1 MELRKTMSLFMIH
14 YLVIYLLG
22 NLSLVHSF
30 CPVRCLCYLNR
41 RPRIIMCSKQGLTT
55 FPSNVTDIVENLDLS
70 TNLLTEITDDIK
82 RLVDLQI
89 LNLARNQLN
98 SLPESIGE
106 LQNLRKL
113 DISENNIEDIS
124 NIASINRLPS
134 LVIIFL
140 SKNPLTKLTNLNSN
154 VLQAVEA
161 SYCGIKQ
168 IDNTSLEGLPDLMSL
183 SLKGNPLKIIQKA
196 SSKKLRWLDMSNCLL
211 NYLNPDTFTG
221 FPVLEELRLNN
232 NPALVYST
240 RHSTLQH
247 LNLKQL
253 DVSNCNLDRP
263 GLHGLPS
270 LTHARLS
277 RNTIRLLPNRIFA
290 KNRQLTHLYLNS
302 NGIEHLN
309 ISTFEGLVKLNHL
322 DLSMNALEFIHS
334 STYFDNVELKSVN
347 LSYNSLYQFPNLTS
361 RLTSLDLS
369 YNFIETL
376 KSNSLNG
383 MPKIKSLNLNDNR
396 LQRLPNGLQ
405 SLTLTR
411 LNIRRNRLMEL
422 NNSSFAEL
430 PELEQIDISGNRLT
444 EAIDPNIF
452 QKNVKLESIRLEDN
466 PWRCD
471 CMQLYLT
478 YQYLTNP
485 PAKALSYSLICQSPA
500 NVSDYTWESAC
511 YNLWNGELVY
521 SNNRVWGFFLMCVFV
536 LIIMV
541 GTVTSIKHAIK
552 MKRRAIEERHRIDR
566 MEGIERLRLLQ
577 QRNQQRQER
586 TETPPEPRIHPMEL
600 IGPPTYEEAVQMP
613 RLTHSLDTLNEVSTE
628 NVYLTRLGS
637 VDNLQNKRKRSRRP
651 RKRTQ
656 SEDNLLRREER
667 RVERLRRERSNSAG
681 NVSDNEERPTPV
693 TNPTRSKSSSTRR
706 QRRTNTAIEEL
717 EESGSSNKGRPRP
730 QTPSA
735 KKKKRRRTIRDGH
748 STDDE
753 DSDIQRVNNN
763 RPIVIRDLRRE
774 PRSGIWEIQTECD
787 S

>member
-1 MELRKTMSLFMIH
+1 MELGKTMSLFMIH

-22 NLSLVHSF
+22 NLSIAHSF
-30 CPVRCLCYLNR
+30 CPVRCLCYLGR
-41 RPRIIMCSKQGLTT
+41 RPRIVMCSKQGLTT
-55 FPSNVTDIVENLDLS
+55 FPSNITDIVENLDLS

-82 RLVDLQI
+82 RFVDLQI

-98 SLPESIGE
+98 YLPESIGE

-124 NIASINRLPS
+124 NIAPINRLPS
-134 LVIIFL
+134 LIIIFL
-140 SKNPLTKLTNLNSN
+140 SKNPLTELKNLNSN

-168 IDNTSLEGLPDLMSL
+168 IDNTTLEGLPDLMSL
-183 SLKGNPLKIIQKA
+183 SLKGNPLKTIQKA

-277 RNTIRLLPNRIFA
+277 RNSIRLLPNRIFA

-361 RLTSLDLS
+361 LLTSLDLS

-376 KSNSLNG
+376 ESNSLNG

-430 PELEQIDISGNRLT
+430 PELEQIDVSGNRLT
-444 EAIDPNIF
+444 EAIDPSIF
-452 QKNVKLESIRLEDN
+452 QENVKLETIRLEDN

-471 CMQLYLT
+471 CIQLYLT

-485 PAKALSYSLICQSPA
+485 PAKTMSYSLICQSPA

-511 YNLWNGELVY
+511 YNVWNGELVY
-521 SNNRVWGFFLMCVFV
+521 SNNRIWGFFLMCVFV

-552 MKRRAIEERHRIDR
+552 MKRQAIEERHRIDR

-586 TETPPEPRIHPMEL
+586 TDTVPEPRIHPLEL
-600 IGPPTYEEAVQMP
+600 IGPPSYEEAVQLP
-613 RLTHSLDTLNEVSTE
+613 RLTHSLDTLNEVSIE

-681 NVSDNEERPTPV
+681 NVSDNGERPTPV

-706 QRRTNTAIEEL
+706 QRRTNTIEEL
-717 EESGSSNKGRPRP
+717 EESGSSNKARPRP

-753 DSDIQRVNNN
+753 DSDIQRVTNN

-774 PRSGIWEIQTECD
+774 PRSGIWEMQTECD